1 MKHGSGEDNWLV
13 EQGLGPL
20 LPGERGFA
28 RRVRFH
34 QSWLRLNVMGVE
46 SYGIL
51 ESRSPKPLGSVL
63 PEREAK
69 EGRNFVGNL
78 AHVEYLARRKQ
89 GWGVDPVRCLQY
101 LTSSQ
106 TLTINLLASLKAN
119 PTWLLACFSELLH
132 RDDLLKVRA
141 CAIEYAPASPAALL
155 GDRTRVDTLIEFE
168 TEAGLLAVVVE
179 VKYTDRMNSRK
190 IAIHRNQRYIELGES
205 TSLWT
210 DAEGVLNSA
219 TMNQLAR
226 CHALGVAYARQQSQG
241 SKYECALVVVHHA
254 ADLAATSI
262 LDEYGESLADPSGLA
277 GFQLSDFV
285 SAMASTAP
293 DAAALKI
300 CDELRVRYA
309 SENVSESLWQEF
321 LQECGIKG

>member
-1 MKHGSGEDNWLV
+1 
-13 EQGLGPL
+13 
-20 LPGERGFA
+20 
-28 RRVRFH
+28 
-34 QSWLRLNVMGVE
+34 MGIE
-46 SYGIL
+46 GYGIL

-119 PTWLLACFSELLH
+119 PTWLLACFSKLLH
-132 RDDLLKVRA
+132 RDDLLTVRA

-168 TEAGLLAVVVE
+168 TEAGILAVVVE

-190 IAIHRNQRYIELGES
+190 IAIHRNERYIELGVS

-210 DAEGVLNSA
+210 DQEGVLNST
-219 TMNQLAR
+219 TMNRLAR
-226 CHALGVAYARQQSQG
+226 CHALGMAYARQSQG
-241 SKYECALVVVHHA
+241 SKYESALVVVHHA

-262 LDEYGESLADPSGLA
+262 LDEYGESLDNPSGLA

-293 DAAALKI
+293 SAAALKI

-309 SENVSESLWQEF
+309 SESVSESLWQEF
-321 LQECGIKG
+321 LQECDLMG